1 MQSFLA
7 LCFVPLVLQ
16 TSGLLVAKRN
26 EAATPGFGLDIAK
39 SVTNASHSD
48 GYFLAGCFTD
58 DNVIHADKHG
68 TGHLMFEPESPISIV
83 WYKDGVDRPK
93 WEPMSPKV
101 CFNFCRTVKDAQ
113 FFGLFRGDQCY
124 CAPYYVQTEGDMSTC
139 DMPCEGDSSTTCGGS
154 SKQNLYEMHTCDK
167 DLADI
172 VSQSQAQCQTV
183 VTELRDRYL
192 LAQPLLLGVDKQLQ
206 VAELAGVIRESLQEI
221 ARGWADNVRNAQLAL
236 NKAQEACDELNTV
249 AQSSTD
255 TSLASDIAKIEAA
268 QMLAT
273 TATVSAMQT
282 SKTLKSF
289 YDHHTGHE
297 VMKQLNMT
305 MEDLTHRQMPPE
317 WNRMPDWA
325 LEQYG
330 CDSDPSDG
338 CTGFDLT
345 YWIGGNPYDHFE
357 EHYESGTMQENGLHF
372 AWMCYEYC
380 KSQLGCVAADVYG
393 TDNSFACRMLS
404 SVFGTRLA
412 KSQEAYGFSFDNGFI
427 LNRYFLT
434 PAQDT
439 FLWFRANEGGSGYSQ
454 MVQPSSSS

>member
-1 MQSFLA
+1 
-7 LCFVPLVLQ
+7 
-16 TSGLLVAKRN
+16 
-26 EAATPGFGLDIAK
+26 LDISK
-39 SVTNASHSD
+39 SVTNTTHSD
-48 GYFLAGCFTD
+48 GFFPVSCIAD

-68 TGHLMFEPESPISIV
+68 TGHLMFEPESPISII
-83 WYKDGVDRPK
+83 WYKDGVPK
-93 WEPMSPKV
+93 PNWEPMTPKV
-101 CFNFCRTVKDAQ
+101 CFNFCRTVEDAQ
-113 FFGLFRGDQCY
+113 FFGLFRGDECY
-124 CAPYYVQTEGDMSTC
+124 CAPYYVATEADMSTC
-139 DMPCEGDSSTTCGGS
+139 DMPCEGDSSTTCGGT
-154 SKQNLYEMHTCDK
+154 SKVNVYELHKCGH
-167 DLADI
+167 DLEFI
-172 VSQSQAQCQTV
+172 VNQTQAQCDATIADLEKRWLDAKPV
-183 VTELRDRYL
+183 
-192 LAQPLLLGVDKQLQ
+192 LLGVDKQLQ

-221 ARGWADNVRNAQLAL
+221 ARDWATQVRDAELAL
-236 NKAQEACDELNTV
+236 NKARETCAELTTTLQGADTKLASGV
-249 AQSSTD
+249 AQV
-255 TSLASDIAKIEAA
+255 EAA
-268 QMLAT
+268 QMLALT
-273 TATVSAMQT
+273 QTESAAQT
-282 SKTLKSF
+282 SKSLQYF
-289 YDHHTGHE
+289 YEHHTGHE

-305 MEDLTHRQMPPE
+305 MDQLTHRQMPPE

-380 KSQLGCVAADVYG
+380 KSQMGCVAADVYG

-412 KSQEAYGFSFDNGFI
+412 KSSEAYGFSFDNGFI

-454 MVQPSSSS
+454 MVNPR